1 VSGMIIHIRG
11 LEVRGNHG
19 VLPEERVLGQP
30 FVIDLAMDVP
40 STAACITDDL
50 TDTVNYAAVV
60 DDVTAVVAGAPVAL
74 IECLARLIADCV
86 LAHDLVQAVTV
97 TVSKPQAPVSQP
109 LDDVAVTLRVE
120 RERA

>member
-11 LEVRGNHG
+11 LEVRGHHG

-40 STAACITDDL
+40 GTAACTTDDL
-50 TDTVNYAAVV
+50 TDTINYAAVV
-60 DDVTAVVAGAPVAL
+60 DDVTAVVAGTPVAL
-74 IECLARLIADCV
+74 IERLARLIAECV
-86 LAHDLVQAVTV
+86 LAYDLVQAVTV

-120 RERA
+120 RDPA